1 MGDQNSSVT
10 RRLAYIIVRCV
21 FYSSARGF
29 RHAYR
34 ATQAD
39 HPRSVFCA
47 VITERAS
54 SVTLTLP
61 GVIVNVIAVAD
72 RARNHHITLVLLSGS
87 HFQLVDRPHNTPH

>member
-47 VITERAS
+47 VITDRAS

-72 RARNHHITLVLLSGS
+72 RARNHLPSDETITSPWSYCPALIS
-87 HFQLVDRPHNTPH
+87 N

>member
-47 VITERAS
+47 VITDRAS

-61 GVIVNVIAVAD
+61 GVIVNVIAVAIIFPVT
-72 RARNHHITLVLLSGS
+72 RQS
-87 HFQLVDRPHNTPH
+87 HRLGPIVRLAFPTS